1 MKKLSI
7 ILNAVL
13 FAAVAVLYLLYF
25 VKPKAAEQN
34 SSNLSLK
41 TGDSLNYSIAFVEF
55 DSILANYDMFI
66 DLQGELLDK
75 QGKSEAELNSK
86 SKAWEKGAADYQ
98 DKVGKGL
105 ITRAKA
111 MEAETELYQQQQ
123 NLLKLRDEMTLELA
137 EEKQVMDR
145 QVMYSILEFLE
156 EFNKE
161 YNYQYI
167 FSKSFGGNLL
177 FAESGLDIT
186 NEILSGL
193 NKKYHEDTEK

>member
-1 MKKLSI
+1 MKKLTI

-13 FAAVAVLYLLYF
+13 FAAVVVLYVLYF

-34 SSNLSLK
+34 SSSLSLK
-41 TGDSLNYSIAFVEF
+41 TSDSLNYSIAFVEF

-66 DLQGELLDK
+66 DLQRELLDK

-98 DKVGKGL
+98 DKASKGL
-105 ITRAKA
+105 ITRSKA
-111 MEAETELYQQQQ
+111 MEIEGELYQQQQ
-123 NLLKLRDEMTLELA
+123 NLLKLRDDMTLELA

-167 FSKSFGGNLL
+167 FSKSFGGNLI

-186 NEILSGL
+186 DEVLSGL